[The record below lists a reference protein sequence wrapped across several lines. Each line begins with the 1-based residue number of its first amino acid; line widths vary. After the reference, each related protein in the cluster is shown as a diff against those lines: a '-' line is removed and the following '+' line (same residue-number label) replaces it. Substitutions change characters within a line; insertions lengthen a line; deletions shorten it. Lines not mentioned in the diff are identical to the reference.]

1 VCAASRLAADGSL
14 DMALEDAV
22 CWQGLERCMSGFD
35 ESMQKLVTTL
45 RKPSMDALLEGML
58 AHLSLNSYYN

>member
-1 VCAASRLAADGSL
+1 
-14 DMALEDAV
+14 M